1 MKKKKISAHHS
12 ELQQHR
18 KQPSFFFLLLSERPI
33 RNTHVQ
39 PPHPLCAGDG
49 DGGGGGGVSGGRG
62 CEKTKEIVGKG
73 RKHVGESKHGCS

>member
-1 MKKKKISAHHS
+1 MKKKKSLPTTQS
-12 ELQQHR
+12 CSNTGSSQV
-18 KQPSFFFLLLSERPI
+18 FFFLLLSERPI

-49 DGGGGGGVSGGRG
+49 DGGGGVSGGRG